1 MQKLTRKFW
10 SRGVTM
16 ATALLVYGCIPIFAT
31 VLILQ
36 RRDPND

>member
-1 MQKLTRKFW
+1 
-10 SRGVTM
+10 M